1 MTLSE
6 TSSLVINN
14 TQVPAVYLHYR
25 IFLLIWIHSKQGWAA
40 TKRHGVTR
48 KNEEKDEKQIGKLI
62 REREP
67 KDYTYLLTLDI
78 KPSGETFP
86 CATPTPVFLPS
97 H

>member
-48 KNEEKDEKQIGKLI
+48 KNEEKDEKHIGKLFQ
-62 REREP
+62 
-67 KDYTYLLTLDI
+67 KNLKLKVLLPLDL
-78 KPSGETFP
+78 KPPRS
-86 CATPTPVFLPS
+86 
-97 H
+97 